1 MAWKREKNEA
11 YSDADLIEGCKKGN
25 PHFQEVLYKRFFSFA
40 MSICIRYTPKTDDVI
55 EVVNDSFLKVFEN
68 ISKYDSQKPFNSW
81 FSKILVNTAIDSF
94 RKNLKFQVEVSL
106 NGIVDT
112 EEPEPQLTS
121 ELSVN
126 EITSLFA
133 KLPET
138 YRITFNLYEIEGY
151 SHEEIG
157 EMLGVTAA
165 TSRSNLT
172 RAKKMLRSLYEKN
185 FNEIKSYHERV

>member
-11 YSDADLIEGCKKGN
+11 YSDSDLIEGCRKGK
-25 PHFQEVLYKRFFSFA
+25 PHFQEMLYKRFFSFA
-40 MSICIRYTPKTDDVI
+40 MSVCIRYTPNTDDAI
-55 EVVNDSFLKVFEN
+55 EVVNDSFLKVFES
-68 ISKYDSQKPFNSW
+68 ISKYDSQKPFKSW
-81 FSKILVNTAIDSF
+81 FSKVLVNTAIDSF

-106 NGIVDT
+106 NGMADT
-112 EEPEPQLTS
+112 EGSGTQLNS

-126 EITSLFA
+126 DITNLFA
-133 KLPET
+133 QLPEM
-138 YRITFNLYEIEGY
+138 YRLTFNLYEIEGY

-157 EMLGVTAA
+157 EMLGVTTS

-172 RAKKMLRSLYEKN
+172 RAKKMLRELYEMN